1 MVTLYGIKNC
11 DTVRKA
17 RRWLDDHRVEYRFH
31 DLRTDGLSPDL
42 IDHWMQGLEWEQLIN
57 RRGTTWRKLPEEQR
71 DNLDTGTAREIMLA
85 NPTII
90 KRPVVDTGSGHHVGF
105 SDDQFTRLFSDHRP

>member
-1 MVTLYGIKNC
+1 MITLYGIRNC

-31 DLRTDGLSPDL
+31 DLRNDGLSPDL
-42 IDHWMQGLEWEQLIN
+42 LDHWIQGLGWEQLVN

-71 DNLDTGTAREIMLA
+71 SNLDTGTAREIMLA
-85 NPTII
+85 NPTLI
-90 KRPVVDTGSGHHVGF
+90 KRPVVDTGHGHHVGF
-105 SDDQFTRLFSDHRP
+105 SNDQFTHLFS